1 MQLYDIKA
9 RRHDESYDAV
19 SELSLQA
26 GAVFRQ
32 FAGDFGWKVS
42 ALIRGFEETEEQDDG
57 RPARTILHAELS
69 SHETGYISID
79 FVRYEDNHLGVD
91 NKVVLRAFSSSGELA
106 SSVLRGLKLVSLKR
120 PQRIAILRSELERL
134 ADLME
139 FA

>member
-1 MQLYDIKA
+1 M
-9 RRHDESYDAV
+9 
-19 SELSLQA
+19 
-26 GAVFRQ
+26 
-32 FAGDFGWKVS
+32 
-42 ALIRGFEETEEQDDG
+42 
-57 RPARTILHAELS
+57 S
-69 SHETGYISID
+69 SQETGYISID

-106 SSVLRGLKLVSLKR
+106 SSVLRGLKLLSLKR